1 MPNDFNGRVPW
12 IMVALTLAIFVLAAL
27 LGGPGAVA
35 DADMIRLLATERASH
50 LTLAQVAIALTNSGG
65 AAGMISILLVAVA
78 VLLLQR
84 RWKLALWFGFVV
96 LGGRAVVEM
105 LKLAIARPRPDFGP
119 YPVRVSSLSFPSAHA
134 ANSMITFLTIA
145 VILPARFRVLAVAAA
160 VCLSGVIGVT
170 RPFLGV
176 HWPSDVVG
184 GWAFGIAWVTMLT
197 RASGYWPASRGIRTI

>member
-1 MPNDFNGRVPW
+1 MPNDFNGRVRW

-96 LGGRAVVEM
+96 LGGRAVVE
-105 LKLAIARPRPDFGP
+105 IDIRTPRSDRTRNAL
-119 YPVRVSSLSFPSAHA
+119 PVPVSNAHA
-134 ANSMITFLTIA
+134 ST
-145 VILPARFRVLAVAAA
+145 AAA
-160 VCLSGVIGVT
+160 
-170 RPFLGV
+170 
-176 HWPSDVVG
+176 
-184 GWAFGIAWVTMLT
+184 
-197 RASGYWPASRGIRTI
+197 PAATT